1 MLEINVIVCTVDS
14 SAVIPDGRLYWWYNN
29 LLKKYQESKSA
40 IVTNVIVTGYVQMML
55 LIAKDYKKE
64 IKIHQITELNDEGE
78 IVGMYNRVNGQWNIE
93 NIKSLNVLE
102 TILWEML

>member
-14 SAVIPDGRLYWWYNN
+14 SAAIPDGRLYWWYNN
-29 LLKKYQESKSA
+29 MLKKDQESKSA

-64 IKIHQITELNDEGE
+64 IKIHQITELDDKGE
-78 IVGMYNRVNGQWNIE
+78 IVEMYNKVNGQWNIE